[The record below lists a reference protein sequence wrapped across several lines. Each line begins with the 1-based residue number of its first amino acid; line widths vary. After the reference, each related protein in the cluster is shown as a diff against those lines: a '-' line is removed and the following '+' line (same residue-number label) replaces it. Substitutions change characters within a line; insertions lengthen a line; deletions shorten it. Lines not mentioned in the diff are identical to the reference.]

1 MRRVFIALLM
11 LLTTALVITPLLVSA
26 GNAEQTCGP
35 GVVHLI
41 QRGENLFRISLR
53 YGTSMSA
60 IANAN
65 GITNI
70 HRIYAGQQLLIP
82 CATSQQ
88 IITQPVLSVT
98 PQYPIIPTLT
108 LTPVGM
114 QPVLPVA
121 VGAADCSRFR
131 ATSPLDGLAHGSN
144 TFYWDAAPGA
154 TSYRVNIYNLELGG
168 ALMVSYETSGLLTHL
183 QADAGD
189 AAVGGGFHFAWE
201 VQALVSDLVACSS
214 PRITILRAAT

>member
-1 MRRVFIALLM
+1 M
-11 LLTTALVITPLLVSA
+11 LSTTALVFMPLVVSA
-26 GNAEQTCGP
+26 SNAEQTCGP

-41 QRGENLFRISLR
+41 LRGENLFRISLR

-60 IANAN
+60 IASAN

-70 HRIYAGQQLLIP
+70 HRIYAGQQLIIP
-82 CATSQQ
+82 CASAQQ
-88 IITQPVLSVT
+88 IITQPVLPGT
-98 PQYPIIPTLT
+98 AQYPIVPAIT
-108 LTPVGM
+108 LTPVGV
-114 QPVLPVA
+114 PPLVPVA
-121 VGAADCSRFR
+121 PGAADCSRFR

-183 QADAGD
+183 QGDAGD
-189 AAVGGGFHFAWE
+189 TAAGGGFHFAWE

-214 PRITILRAAT
+214 PRIVILRAAT